1 MHSKLKTQSIKKGV
15 YFSSIADD
23 RYKTNRISVNFIL
36 KLDSKSAGENA
47 ILPYILEK
55 SSEDYPNSTLL
66 SRELDRLYG
75 AAVGGSVKKI
85 GDLQVLSLAVSFIDD
100 KFAFD
105 GENMTR
111 IMANI
116 LAGAVL
122 RPFLPCGGFASD
134 VFSVEKQNLID
145 LIESEI
151 NEKREYAISR
161 TQEIMGRGEPYGV
174 NRFGSRESAEGL
186 TAESVLNAY
195 KNALKTA
202 RIEILF
208 VGCQDGDTALGV
220 FKSAFE
226 KIDREYKEEISSA
239 PAKVLNEIKTQTDR
253 FDVAQSKLVLGF
265 KTEQKS
271 EDIDSLRV
279 MTALY
284 GGTPVSKLFLNVREK
299 MSLCYYCAARY
310 DRIKGVVLVDSGV
323 ETDNVEKAKKEILNQ
338 LEEIKKGNISD
349 EELRF
354 TKLSLKNSFKTI
366 GDSAAGLESW
376 YLGQRIAGTRF
387 DPQDEAE
394 KIDAVSKEDIVKAS
408 KLLSLDTVYLLT
420 GKE

>member
-1 MHSKLKTQSIKKGV
+1 MHSELKTQSIKDGV
-15 YFSSIADD
+15 YFSSISDE
-23 RYKTNRISVNFIL
+23 RYKSNRISVNFIL
-36 KLDSKSAGENA
+36 KLDADSASENA
-47 ILPYILEK
+47 LFPYILEK
-55 SSEDYPNSTLL
+55 SCEDYPDPTDF
-66 SRELDRLYG
+66 SRNLDRLYG

-85 GDLQVLSLAVSFIDD
+85 GDLQILSLAVSYLDD

-105 GENMTR
+105 GENMTEL
-111 IMANI
+111 MAKI
-116 LAGAVL
+116 LAGAAL
-122 RPFLPCGGFASD
+122 RPYLPNGGFSSG
-134 VFSVEKQNLID
+134 VFAVEKQNLID

-161 TQEIMGRGEPYGV
+161 AQEIMGRGEPYGI
-174 NRFGSRESAEGL
+174 NKLGDRQSAEKL
-186 TAESVLNAY
+186 TAEGVLNAY
-195 KNALKTA
+195 KNAVKSA
-202 RIEILF
+202 RIEIMF
-208 VGCQDGDTALGV
+208 VGCSSGEAAFEV
-220 FKSAFE
+220 FKSEFGKVERA
-226 KIDREYKEEISSA
+226 YKQEISSA
-239 PAKVLNEIKTQTDR
+239 PALISNEVKTQTDR

-265 KTEQKS
+265 KAQQTQ

-338 LEEIKKGNISD
+338 LEEIKKENISE
-349 EELRF
+349 EELEF

-376 YLGQRIAGTRF
+376 YLGQRVAGTQF
-387 DPQDEAE
+387 APSDEA
-394 KIDAVSKEDIVKAS
+394 KKVDAVTKEDIVKAA
-408 KLLSLDTVYLLT
+408 KLLKLDTVYLLT

>member
-1 MHSKLKTQSIKKGV
+1 MQSQLKTQNIQNGV
-15 YFSSIADD
+15 YFSSAADS

-36 KLDSKSAGENA
+36 KLDGKAASENA

-55 SSEDYPNSTLL
+55 CSEDYPDFTRFN
-66 SRELDRLYG
+66 RELDRLYG

-105 GENMTR
+105 GENMTKL
-111 IMANI
+111 MANI

-122 RPFLPCGGFASD
+122 RPFLPDGVFAPD

-161 TQEIMGRGEPYGV
+161 AQEIMGRGEPYGV
-174 NRFGSRESAEGL
+174 HRLGSRKTAESL
-186 TAESVLNAY
+186 SAESVLSAY
-195 KNALKTA
+195 RNALKTA
-202 RIEILF
+202 RIEIMF
-208 VGCQDGDTALGV
+208 VGCQSGDTALEV

-226 KIDREYKEEISSA
+226 KIDRDYKEEIASV
-239 PAKVLNEIKTQTDR
+239 PAKVLNEVKTQTDR
-253 FDVAQSKLVLGF
+253 FEVAQSKLVLGF
-265 KTEQKS
+265 KTNQNPN
-271 EDIDSLRV
+271 DIDPLRV

-284 GGTPVSKLFLNVREK
+284 GGTPVSKLFVNVREK

-349 EELRF
+349 EELSF

-376 YLGQRIAGTRF
+376 YLGQRIAGTQF

-394 KIDAVSKEDIVKAS
+394 KIDAVSKEDIVKAAS
-408 KLLSLDTVYLLT
+408 LLSLDTVYLLT